1 MNASSLLDQ
10 SNGFI
15 ERQIQTIK
23 GTLQKAK
30 QSNTDPDMA
39 LIILRAMPI
48 DIHLPSLDLLNMRKM
63 KSNLPIKIRNRDS
76 SRKAIRQQMEKS
88 ALQKLHFDN

>member
-1 MNASSLLDQ
+1 MNASSLPDQ

-23 GTLQKAK
+23 GTLQKPK

-48 DIHLPSLDLLNMRKM
+48 NIHLPSPLDLPDMRKM
-63 KSNLPIKIRNRDS
+63 KSSLPIKIRNRDS
-76 SRKAIRQQMEKS
+76 NRKAIRQKISS
-88 ALQKLHFDN
+88 AKATL